1 MTQNQ
6 DTRREVPIPRNPGV
20 AIVIAANAQYSDPA
34 LRDSLRQMINERY
47 PLLKMVEAMGL
58 DDDLTDPIRKILA
71 ELTPDLAD
79 GIRNA
84 VLKMLDDAEG
94 NDYALP
100 LDCTVTSEELNEGI
114 AVEVEVLPEQGV
126 ETIHVRPAKA

>member
-1 MTQNQ
+1 MTQDQ
-6 DTRREVPIPRNPGV
+6 DARREVPIPRNPGV

-47 PLLKMVEAMGL
+47 PLLQMVEAMGL
-58 DDDLTDPIRKILA
+58 DDDLTDPIRKILG
-71 ELTPDLAD
+71 EVTPEVAD

-84 VLKMLDDAEG
+84 VLKMLDDSEAG
-94 NDYALP
+94 DYALP
-100 LDCTVTSEELNEGI
+100 LDCTVTTEELNEGI

-126 ETIHVRPAKA
+126 ETIHVRPLPA